1 MNNNKMLDNRQKMMM
16 LALLDLCAFGATCG
30 EESDRGEARLAFDEV
45 YSQAERNRLPGRE
58 SLRDVVNRY

>member
-1 MNNNKMLDNRQKMMM
+1 MNNNKMLYNRRKTMM
-16 LALLDLCAFGATCG
+16 LALLDLCAFNATYG
-30 EESDRGEARLAFDEV
+30 EESGRVEARLAFDEV